1 MKKEKRERNIQRPIR
16 VGAVE
21 IARTGAVGIAETSVE
36 GMAETGAT
44 GAAGEVAVGIS
55 VSAVTPGSSKISTIR
70 GMDMQNKGRP
80 QQRGDTETYV

>member
-1 MKKEKRERNIQRPIR
+1 MRERNIQGPIR
-16 VGAVE
+16 VRAVE
-21 IARTGAVGIAETSVE
+21 IAGTGVVGIAETSVE

-55 VSAVTPGSSKISTIR
+55 VSATTPGSSKITTIR

-80 QQRGDTETYV
+80 QQKGDTDTYV